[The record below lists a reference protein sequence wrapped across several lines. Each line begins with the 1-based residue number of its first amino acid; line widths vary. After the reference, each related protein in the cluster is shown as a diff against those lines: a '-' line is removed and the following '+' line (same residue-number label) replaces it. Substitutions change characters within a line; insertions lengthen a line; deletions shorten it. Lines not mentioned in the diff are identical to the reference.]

1 MRFQTI
7 NSFISSGSESPQ
19 QYTANLHPPT
29 HVHTLSTHCSHSL
42 VLSDLHR
49 HSHTDTH
56 TPLTDSSIHT
66 MKREMVWST
75 DWMRELVYIPTDGRY
90 DTCVRIS
97 RSVCVCTCVRVLIE
111 FRHVSQTT
119 SNSIGKL
126 INLISKEW
134 KRRKNKSFHTDSQ
147 TQGHTLLSPVAG
159 LLFCYYNSMDEMV
172 WGGKFDLKFVD

>member
-29 HVHTLSTHCSHSL
+29 HTHTHF
-42 VLSDLHR
+42 LHTAAIHWSCLIFIVIR
-49 HSHTDTH
+49 TQTH
-56 TPLTDSSIHT
+56 TPRTDSSIHT

-172 WGGKFDLKFVD
+172 WGGKFNLKFVD